1 MRWALGFVLL
11 TVVSAV
17 GQTPA
22 PHSFQ
27 DLTKQARQAYEA
39 NHDAEAAR
47 LFAAAVKM
55 RPNWA
60 EGWWALGMIDYEQNE
75 YAGCR
80 DSLTQ
85 MVKLAPSAAP
95 GWALLGLCNFQL
107 KQYGDALHHL
117 KKAHMLVSPRATGGP
132 LLNMANYHLAMLL
145 TREGA
150 FEVAQTIYAEV
161 ALKDPH
167 NAQMRFASG
176 LAALRMP
183 ILPSQVPA
191 AQHEVVAQ
199 AGKTF
204 WDLVTRPPQKA
215 EADFK
220 ALVAAYPDFPNVH
233 YFYGTYLAAH
243 HPSRSDAEFKA
254 ELRISPDSVPA
265 RVELVLRYLQEG
277 KLDAALKLA
286 QEAVDLSP
294 DSVGSQLALAE
305 ALAAKGKNQQALQA
319 YLAAEHLDPNSPK
332 IRFYIANAY
341 RVLGQFQAMKRE
353 QAAYSRLK
361 AENSN
366 WP

>member
-1 MRWALGFVLL
+1 M
-11 TVVSAV
+11 VVSAA

-27 DLTKQARQAYEA
+27 DLSTQARQAYEA
-39 NHDAEAAR
+39 NHNAEAAR
-47 LFAAAVKM
+47 LFAAALKL
-55 RPNWA
+55 RPSWT
-60 EGWWALGMIDYEQNE
+60 EGWWALGMIDYQQNE

-80 DSLTQ
+80 DSLGR

-95 GWALLGLCNFQL
+95 GWALLGLCDFEV
-107 KQYGDALHHL
+107 KQYRDALQHL
-117 KKAHMLVSPRATGGP
+117 EKAHMLVSARETGGP
-132 LLNMANYHLAMLL
+132 LLNMANYHLGMLL

-161 ALKDPH
+161 ALKEPH
-167 NAQMRFASG
+167 NARMRFASG

-191 AQHEVVAQ
+191 NQHDVVAM

-204 WDLVTRPPQKA
+204 WDLVTQPPKKA

-243 HPSRSDAEFKA
+243 HPGRSDEEFKA
-254 ELRISPDSVPA
+254 ELRISPDSVPS

-277 KLDAALKLA
+277 KVDAALKLA
-286 QEAVDLSP
+286 QEAVALSP
-294 DSVGSQLALAE
+294 DSVGTQLALAQ
-305 ALAAKGKNQQALQA
+305 AMAAKGENKQALSA

-332 IRFYIANAY
+332 IRFYVANAY
-341 RVLGQFQAMKRE
+341 RVLGRFQDMKRE
-353 QAAYSRLK
+353 QAAYNHLK
-361 AENSN
+361 ALNPN